1 MMIFNMNDLPRFNKR
16 LSQGQALIR
25 SLGLVLIVA
34 AIVDYVTLPAY
45 NFHNIGFIT
54 LLSLYCLM
62 FSFLYFAMRV
72 KLDWI
77 FKLPLAF
84 AAFILLASMVLTF
97 LSSEFLN
104 ASRFRD
110 QIVIQEE
117 NDFNKEFDLVSI
129 NQIPLVDQGTARLLG
144 EKQIGTIQGLGSQ
157 YNINPNY
164 TLINSNN
171 TLYQVSSLE
180 HQDFIKWFQNSGTGI
195 PSYIRVNVSDPS
207 DVSLVTLPEGMK
219 YAPSS
224 FFHQDLMRHV
234 RFSYRT
240 EILEDF
246 SFEIDDQGHPYYVI
260 SVIEPQIGWFGGWDT
275 VAAIVVDAVSGDMQK
290 YTQAD
295 LPDWVDRFQSVRLAW
310 YQIDNWGYYVNGWI
324 NTLFGQRDMIQTT
337 DGTNFVSI
345 DNQIHVYSGLTS
357 LGADNSIVGFALIN
371 LRTKEARF
379 IRIGGADESSAMNS
393 AAGQVQDLRYR
404 STFPVLINFEGQATY
419 FVALKDNEGLVK
431 LYAMVNVQD
440 YSVVG
445 VGENV
450 LSTQISY
457 RDQLLKKGLVSAAE
471 IVSTQYEGV
480 VQDIYTTLINGNS
493 IYYII
498 LADSPY
504 LYVADTSVSVELA
517 LTLVGHN
524 VVIEAYGLND
534 LIYEVYAFNNLE
546 YPY

>member
-1 MMIFNMNDLPRFNKR
+1 MIFNMNDFPRFKR
-16 LSQGQALIR
+16 SVSQGQAVIR
-25 SLGLVLIVA
+25 SLVVLAIVA
-34 AIVDYVTLPAY
+34 LIVDYVTLPAY
-45 NFHNIGFIT
+45 NFHNIGFIS
-54 LLSLYCLM
+54 LLSVYCV
-62 FSFLYFAMRV
+62 FFAFLYFSMRI
-72 KLDWI
+72 KIDIW

-84 AAFILLASMVLTF
+84 AVFLIVASMVLTF

-104 ASRFRD
+104 AARYRD
-110 QIVIQEE
+110 QIVIQEQ
-117 NDFNKEFDLVSI
+117 NDFDDEFDLVSI

-144 EKQIGTIQGLGSQ
+144 DKQIGTVQGLGSQ
-157 YNINPNY
+157 FDVNPNY

-171 TLYQVSSLE
+171 QLYQVSSLE
-180 HQDFIKWFQNSGTGI
+180 HQDFIKWFQNRNTGI
-195 PSYIRVNVSDPS
+195 PSYVRVNVSDPS
-207 DVSLVTLPEGMK
+207 DVSLVTLTEGMK
-219 YAPSS
+219 YAPSA

-234 RFSYRT
+234 RFKYRT

-246 SFEIDDQGHPYYVI
+246 SFELDDQGHPYYVI

-275 VAAIVVDAVSGDMQK
+275 VAAIVVDAVSGEMNK
-290 YTQAD
+290 YAQSD

-310 YQIDNWGYYVNGWI
+310 YQIDNWGYYVNGWL

-379 IRIGGADESSAMNS
+379 IRIGGADETSAMNS

-404 STFPVLINFEGQATY
+404 STFPVLINFDGQATY

-445 VGENV
+445 VGANV
-450 LSTQISY
+450 VLTQNNY
-457 RDQLLKKGLVSAAE
+457 REQLLKKG
-471 IVSTQYEGV
+471 IVSEAVIISTKYEGIV
-480 VQDIYTTLINGNS
+480 KEIYSTQLEGNTV
-493 IYYII
+493 YYII
-498 LADSPY
+498 LEDAPY
-504 LYVADTSVSVELA
+504 LYMANTRISAELA
-517 LTLVGHN
+517 LTQVGHQ

-534 LIYEVYAFNNLE
+534 LIYEVYAFDNLE